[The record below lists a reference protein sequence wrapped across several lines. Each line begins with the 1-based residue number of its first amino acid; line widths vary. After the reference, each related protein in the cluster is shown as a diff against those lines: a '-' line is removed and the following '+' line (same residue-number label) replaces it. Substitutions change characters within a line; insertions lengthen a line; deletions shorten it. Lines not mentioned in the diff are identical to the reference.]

1 MFHNSGDDLKTHGP
15 GLHEKFKQALNEN
28 FHIERELKS
37 LSRVSSDKVQL
48 TAVQVNELRDALRQ
62 TEDGDLTVPSRYLG
76 QGHPLKKKKFGS
88 KMLDGVYYNKRSPLH
103 PCLTK
108 AQFQNMLSYGD
119 GIAAIG
125 WKQ

>member
-15 GLHEKFKQALNEN
+15 GLHEKFKQALNEK

-37 LSRVSSDKVQL
+37 FSRSSSEKVQL
-48 TAVQVNELRDALRQ
+48 TKVQVTQLRDALRQ
-62 TEDGDLTVPSRYLG
+62 TEDGDLTVPSRFLRR
-76 QGHPLKKKKFGS
+76 GHPLKQKQFES
-88 KMLDGVYYNKRSPLH
+88 KMFDGIYYDKTSPLR
-103 PCLTK
+103 PCHTK